1 MAKHVLRLVDGVNI
15 EPQHEESTLD
25 CRLLF
30 MGDRYRQLLRTYP
43 EVIYR
48 LSRSKTLPE
57 IRDFVNASAEIAQY
71 LRSDRR

>member
-1 MAKHVLRLVDGVNI
+1 MAKQVLRLVDGVNI
-15 EPQHEESTLD
+15 EPQHDESTLD

-71 LRSDRR
+71 TK